1 MLDQYSEPGSP
12 LDLSPGLFTPDP
24 LAMPLTS
31 VLQQHCFCSVPQS
44 ALSPLALTQA
54 ASLLLLPLPPSTP
67 TQPLGF
73 KSLLEFG
80 KPTKPWG
87 SCLPL
92 IRSFLTLTERL

>member
-44 ALSPLALTQA
+44 GLSPLALTQA
-54 ASLLLLPLPPSTP
+54 ASLLLLPPPPFNSYSAPGLQEPPGIWEANQALGFLPPP
-67 TQPLGF
+67 H
-73 KSLLEFG
+73 
-80 KPTKPWG
+80 
-87 SCLPL
+87 
-92 IRSFLTLTERL
+92 SFISNLD